1 MQATCNSVSFDVT
14 VQDAQEKEKVRHCFS
29 EPWVDS
35 DVILVVENEKFH
47 VHRQILSLNSPVF
60 EAMFKSQFKEAT
72 ANEIP
77 LPGKKPN
84 EVLDFLLKVYGPHCT
99 KTEVHITMG
108 NVEHLLHLSDEYQVT
123 EPIFKPCVKFLDEE
137 PKTKENV
144 MRILSLAE
152 LFNLEKVRQ
161 DCNDVLKGMSL
172 ETLSDTVQFQNIDRD
187 KLQHFLTQRIEFL
200 EGLLKEV
207 YPQFIGLAECCMWLW
222 GEANKGLVELCPIHY
237 KDEKPGT
244 NLVDRFKECD
254 KCRYILEHIATRTCP
269 KRLRGRFFDYSDT
282 YGTYYTSRHRFDDK
296 VSKIINKFSQVMTQ
310 SVKKCE
316 SIKVFVDRSK

>member
-1 MQATCNSVSFDVT
+1 MASSVTEETECKVENSAVDEVT

-84 EVLDFLLKVYGPHCT
+84 EVLDFLLKVYGPHYT

-222 GEANKGLVELCPIHY
+222 GEANKGLAELCPIHY
-237 KDEKPGT
+237 SDEKPAT
-244 NLVDRFKECD
+244 NLVDRFKECH
-254 KCRYILEHIATRTCP
+254 KCRYILERIATRTCP
-269 KRLRGRFFDYSDT
+269 KRRRGRFLDYSDT

-296 VSKIINKFSQVMTQ
+296 VSTIINKFSQVMTQ
-310 SVKKCE
+310 SVKK
-316 SIKVFVDRSK
+316 